1 LVAVVDD
8 EYSVRR
14 ALVRLVKSAGLSVQG
29 LASAE
34 ELQEQ
39 EFERLGSGKTHRNV
53 RLIAA
58 THRDLTEIVRRKE
71 FRNLVKTKIEG

>member
-1 LVAVVDD
+1 
-8 EYSVRR
+8 VRR
-14 ALVRLVKSAGLSVQG
+14 ALVRLVNSAGLSVEG

-39 EFERLGSGKTHRNV
+39 DFERLGSGKTHRINV

-58 THRDLTEIVRRKE
+58 THRDLTEMVRRKE